1 MRISDWSSD
10 VCSSDLDLV
19 ISGGKI
25 GISAA
30 ALQGRSLSSPLQ
42 TIHLK
47 DIGKDKGGASPAEEA
62 QKIIGTISAEASEIA
77 ARDLHKQHGT
87 MLKDGAGAAGG
98 TAGGAAYKLKGM
110 LGKESSGHTATDID
124 TRRGIR

>member
-30 ALQGRSLSSPLQ
+30 ALQGRSLSSPLP

-47 DIGKDKGGASPAEEA
+47 DIGKDKGGASPAEVA
-62 QKIIGTISAEASEIA
+62 QKIIGTISAEASQIA
-77 ARDLHKQHGT
+77 ARDLQKQLAP
-87 MLKDGAGAAGG
+87 MLDRKS
-98 TAGGAAYKLKGM
+98 TRLN
-110 LGKESSGHTATDID
+110 SSH
-124 TRRGIR
+124 